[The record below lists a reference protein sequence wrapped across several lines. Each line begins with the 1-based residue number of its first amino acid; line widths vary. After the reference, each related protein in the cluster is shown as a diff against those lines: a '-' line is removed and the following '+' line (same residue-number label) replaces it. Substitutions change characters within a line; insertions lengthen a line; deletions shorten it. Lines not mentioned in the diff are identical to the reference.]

1 MTLLGALV
9 AGAAVGTRHAFE
21 ADHVAAVAT
30 LVDEGTDHRALVGV
44 SWGVGHSFPVVA
56 LGLTLVLAGV
66 QLPETAVLL
75 VEALVGVVLVG
86 LGGRTL
92 WRLRRSG
99 HRHDQRPPDHDHF
112 RIGALSLGTTHS
124 HRLDGDSL
132 AVGALHGV
140 AGSGALVVLL
150 VSTAPTVDTALAF
163 LAGFA
168 ALSVLAMGA
177 VSVTWGT
184 AVRSGVGWYL
194 EAAAGLASIVVGLIL
209 LAEQVGV
216 AVPF

>member
-9 AGAAVGTRHAFE
+9 AGAAVGARHAFE

-30 LVDEGTDHRALVGV
+30 LVDDGTDRRALVGV
-44 SWGVGHSFPVVA
+44 SWGVGHSLPVVA
-56 LGLTLVLAGV
+56 LGLALVLAGV
-66 QLPETAVLL
+66 RLPETAVRL
-75 VEALVGVVLVG
+75 VEALVGLVLVG

-99 HRHDQRPPDHDHF
+99 HRHDDRPSDHGHI
-112 RIGALSLGTTHS
+112 RLGTLSLGTTHS
-124 HRLDGDSL
+124 HRLNGDSL

-177 VSVTWGT
+177 VSVAWGT
-184 AVRSGVGWYL
+184 AVRSGVGQYL
-194 EAAAGLASIVVGLIL
+194 EAAAGLASVLVGLAL